1 MASLRIASCEIVPV
15 SVPYTH
21 REVSS
26 VVERDGVTAGIVRLE
41 TDDGLVGWGE
51 ACSGS
56 DMASI
61 LDVVEAMAAFV
72 VGRDPFEGE
81 RIRRELWRYALW
93 QFREP
98 TANFAWAGIDM
109 ALWDLCGKAVG
120 RPVYDL
126 LGGAVREEVDYFW
139 YLSGATS
146 EELRRSAAEGLDL
159 GYRCFY
165 LKVGRSM
172 EEDVARVHATRD
184 AIGAS
189 ARLRIDANAAW
200 TCAEARRAL
209 ELMAPA
215 GLDFVEQPVS
225 HYPIDLLRTLRQTI
239 GMPVAANEG
248 LWGEEAVLDRVLAD
262 VADVY
267 TFSPYWVGSLA
278 VFCRLGHLI
287 ERRGAV
293 VCKHT
298 HGELGIA
305 ASACHHAM
313 LTLPAIVEGNQQTAV
328 QMTSDVV
335 ATRLPI
341 AHGPR
346 WGRPEGPGLGIEV
359 DQKAVDAAAARY
371 RAIGQMLPYQRPAM
385 PFGNMAAGYEQQ
397 S

>member
-1 MASLRIASCEIVPV
+1 MASIRIASCAVIPV
-15 SVPYTH
+15 SIPYTH

-26 VVERDGVTAGIVRLE
+26 VVERDGVTAGVVRLE
-41 TDDGLVGWGE
+41 TESGLVGWGE
-51 ACSGS
+51 TCSGA
-56 DMASI
+56 DMASV
-61 LDVVEAMAAFV
+61 LDVVEAMTPFL
-72 VGRDPFEGE
+72 VGRCPFEGE

-98 TANFAWAGIDM
+98 TANFAWAGIDI
-109 ALWDLCGKAVG
+109 ALWDLCGKIVD
-120 RPVYDL
+120 RPIYDL
-126 LGGAVREEVDYFW
+126 LGGAVRDDVDYFW
-139 YLSGATS
+139 YLSGATP
-146 EELRRSAAEGLDL
+146 EELRHSAAEGLEL
-159 GYRCFY
+159 GFRCFY

-172 EEDVARVHATRD
+172 EEDVERVHATRD

-200 TCAEARRAL
+200 TFAEAHRTL
-209 ELMAPA
+209 ELMAPV

-225 HYPIDLLRTLRQTI
+225 HYPIELLRTLRHTT
-239 GMPVAANEG
+239 GVAVAANEG
-248 LWGEEAVLDRVLAD
+248 LWGEEAVLDRVLGD

-287 ERRGAV
+287 DRRGSL

-305 ASACHHAM
+305 ASACQHAM
-313 LTLPAIVEGNQQTAV
+313 LTLPAIVEGNQQTAT
-328 QMTSDVV
+328 QMTADVV
-335 ATRLPI
+335 ATPLPI
-341 AHGPR
+341 TSSPR

-359 DQKAVDAAAARY
+359 DEQALHEAANRY
-371 RAIGQMLPYQRPAM
+371 RDIGQLLPYQKPAIPPGSM
-385 PFGNMAAGYEQQ
+385 GAGYEQP